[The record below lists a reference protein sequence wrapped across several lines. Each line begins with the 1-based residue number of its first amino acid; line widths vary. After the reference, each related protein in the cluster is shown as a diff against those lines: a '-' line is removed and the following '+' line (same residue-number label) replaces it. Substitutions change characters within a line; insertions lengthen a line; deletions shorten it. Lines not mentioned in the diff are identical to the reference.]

1 METINYWGICS
12 FVLPVLTLIS
22 IGGIVTISSLLKGIL
37 KFLGGIKMT
46 VQKMLEEAIKLFG
59 LNDEVTVLLSQKRDK
74 QIVEVQKI
82 NYENYKR
89 SEYHG
94 V

>member
-1 METINYWGICS
+1 
-12 FVLPVLTLIS
+12 
-22 IGGIVTISSLLKGIL
+22 
-37 KFLGGIKMT
+37 MT

-74 QIVEVQKI
+74 QIVEVQNI

>member
-1 METINYWGICS
+1 
-12 FVLPVLTLIS
+12 
-22 IGGIVTISSLLKGIL
+22 
-37 KFLGGIKMT
+37 MT

-59 LNDEVTVLLSQKRDK
+59 LNDEVTVLLSQKRGK

-94 V
+94 L

>member
-1 METINYWGICS
+1 
-12 FVLPVLTLIS
+12 
-22 IGGIVTISSLLKGIL
+22 
-37 KFLGGIKMT
+37 MT

-59 LNDEVTVLLSQKRDK
+59 VNDEVTILLSQKRDK
-74 QIVEVQKI
+74 QIVEAQKI

-94 V
+94 LKRLWLV